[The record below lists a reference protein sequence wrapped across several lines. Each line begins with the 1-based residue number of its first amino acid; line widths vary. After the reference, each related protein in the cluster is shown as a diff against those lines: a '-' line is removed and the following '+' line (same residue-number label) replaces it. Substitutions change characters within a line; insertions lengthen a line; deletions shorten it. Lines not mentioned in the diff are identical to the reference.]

1 MASPFDI
8 ADTTIFGL
16 SPAADATVTQGT
28 TTYTRRVL
36 LSLDVESVDMTSG
49 AVARI
54 NTAQFPRCGSL
65 KPKTGTVTI
74 GATVYTLEQRLSDD
88 GYAETWRVTS

>member
-1 MASPFDI
+1 MSSPFDT
-8 ADTTIFGL
+8 ADATIFGL
-16 SPAADATVTQGT
+16 APAVDATVTQGA

-54 NTAQFPRCGSL
+54 NTAQFPRCGGL

-88 GYAETWRVTS
+88 GYAETWRVS

>member
-1 MASPFDI
+1 MSDPF
-8 ADTTIFGL
+8 TTANAAIF
-16 SPAADATVTQGT
+16 AAAGTVAGTVTQGA

-54 NTAQFPRCGSL
+54 NTAQFPRCGGL

-74 GATVYTLEQRLSDD
+74 GTTVYTLEQRLSDD

>member
-1 MASPFDI
+1 MASPFDT
-8 ADTTIFGL
+8 ADATIFGL
-16 SPAADATVTQGT
+16 SPAVDATVTQGA

-54 NTAQFPRCGSL
+54 NTAQFPRCGGL
-65 KPKTGTVTI
+65 KTKTGTVTI

-88 GYAETWRVTS
+88 GYAETWRVS